1 MEMQNAQ
8 TAYLE
13 VIEGLLEESEIEKAI
28 DALLKLDQLTQA
40 GLRYDIVQQS
50 GNYRQAAREYS
61 GNRID
66 FKEFSISSAKA
77 RNALLELMQ
86 ELPQRVKQDAVIR
99 TIGAF
104 QFQVPDTEHL
114 EKIIGQQ
121 SNILKINWLEKAL
134 QASKAVCRV
143 VCANG
148 EMGTG
153 LLTREGYIFTNHH
166 VIPSAEVA
174 ASVRVEFNYELD
186 TAGNVRARTVYQLE
200 ATDFA
205 TSPSDQL
212 DFTRVQVRDRDDAP
226 LRQWG
231 FVEFDPEA
239 LPVVGEAVTI
249 IQHPKGEDKQ
259 IALHANEVL
268 SVWNQYV
275 FYTTDT
281 EPGSSGSPVF
291 NKDWRV
297 VAIHHAGQT
306 EQGGLQINA
315 RGDHRKANRGILF
328 RDIFGFLDTP
338 ANQQAPEAIKLEND
352 TKTTDRSTPVQ
363 AVPARAPELPVA
375 PPPVAAPS
383 AIPKFVMVY
392 DVADTS
398 HCQLLNKYLNI
409 LKITKK
415 IRVYNVQD
423 ALAADLLT
431 SAEAEIADAD
441 YLLVLITVNLTNSPD
456 WLGLV
461 LQALEQGRR
470 VIPIRI
476 EKVNYDG
483 TGLERL
489 RALPSMNRAVA
500 DFANLDAAY
509 TDIVTELR
517 KLLPK

>member
-8 TAYLE
+8 TAYLQ

-104 QFQVPDTEHL
+104 QFQVPDTEYL
-114 EKIIGQQ
+114 EKIIGPQ

-143 VCANG
+143 VCASG

-153 LLTREGYIFTNHH
+153 LLTRDGYLFTSNH
-166 VIPSAEVA
+166 VIPSTAIA
-174 ASVRVEFNYELD
+174 ATARVEFNYELD

-205 TSPSDQL
+205 TSPPDQL
-212 DFTRVQVRDRDDAP
+212 DFTRVRVRDREDAP

-231 FVEFDPEA
+231 FVEFEPEA

-297 VAIHHAGQT
+297 VGIHHAGQT
-306 EQGGLQINA
+306 DQGGLQINA
-315 RGDHRKANRGILF
+315 RGDRRKANRGILF
-328 RDIFGFLDTP
+328 RDIFGFLDKP
-338 ANQQAPEAIKLEND
+338 ADRQAPEPIER
-352 TKTTDRSTPVQ
+352 TDGKEATDFLP
-363 AVPARAPELPVA
+363 PADDAPAPAPGPPGA
-375 PPPVAAPS
+375 PPVNTPS
-383 AIPKFVMVY
+383 AVPKFVMVY
-392 DVADTS
+392 DVADTP

-423 ALAADLLT
+423 ALAADLMN
-431 SAEAEIADAD
+431 SAETEIADAD

>member
-99 TIGAF
+99 TISAF

-114 EKIIGQQ
+114 EKIIGPQ

-134 QASKAVCRV
+134 QASKAVCRI
-143 VCANG
+143 VCASG

-205 TSPSDQL
+205 TSPPDQL
-212 DFTRVQVRDRDDAP
+212 DFTRVRVRDRDDAP

-231 FVEFDPEA
+231 FVEFEPEA

-297 VAIHHAGQT
+297 VGIHHAGQT
-306 EQGGLQINA
+306 DQGGLQINA
-315 RGDHRKANRGILF
+315 RGDRRKANRGILF
-328 RDIFGFLDTP
+328 RDIFGFLDKP
-338 ANQQAPEAIKLEND
+338 ADRQAPEPIER
-352 TKTTDRSTPVQ
+352 TDGKEATDLRP
-363 AVPARAPELPVA
+363 PADDAPA
-375 PPPVAAPS
+375 PAPGPPGAPPVAAPS

-431 SAEAEIADAD
+431 SAEAEIASAD

>member
-8 TAYLE
+8 TFYLQT
-13 VIEGLLEESEIEKAI
+13 IKALLEDDEIDKALE
-28 DALLKLDQLTQA
+28 ALRELDRQTQA
-40 GLRYDIVQQS
+40 DIWEEIAQIS
-50 GNYRQAAREYS
+50 GNYRQAARAFRE
-61 GNRID
+61 NLIE
-66 FKEFSISSAKA
+66 FKEFSMLTA
-77 RNALLELMQ
+77 RIRKALLEIMQ
-86 ELPQRVKQDAVIR
+86 ELPDRLQLNAKIR
-99 TIGAF
+99 SVSAF
-104 QFQVPDTEHL
+104 QFQVPDTERL

-153 LLTREGYIFTNHH
+153 LLTREGYLFTNHH
-166 VIPSAEVA
+166 VIPSAA
-174 ASVRVEFNYELD
+174 IATTARVEFNYELD
-186 TAGNVRARTVYQLE
+186 TAGSVRARTVYQLE
-200 ATDFA
+200 TGDFA
-205 TSPSDQL
+205 TSPPDQL
-212 DFTRVQVRDRDDAP
+212 DFTRVRVRDRTDAP

-231 FVEFDPEA
+231 FVEFEPEA
-239 LPVVGEAVTI
+239 PPTVGEAVTI

-291 NKDWRV
+291 NKYWRV

-315 RGDHRKANRGILF
+315 RGDRQPANRGILF
-328 RDIFGFLDTP
+328 RDIFRFLDKP
-338 ANQQAPEAIKLEND
+338 ADARAPEAIGQENG
-352 TKTTDRSTPVQ
+352 KEATDLRPPADDAPALAPGPPSAAPV
-363 AVPARAPELPVA
+363 P
-375 PPPVAAPS
+375 APS

-392 DVADTS
+392 DVADTP

-423 ALAADLLT
+423 ALAADLMT
-431 SAEAEIADAD
+431 SAETEIAGAD

-461 LQALEQGRR
+461 LQTLEQGRR

-500 DFANLDAAY
+500 DFPNLDAAY